1 MDKKSTDKAQHK
13 ADNVFGRYL
22 PYWVDMHPD
31 DGTQEVKH
39 AKSREEALP
48 VYKSRDESSKGRS
61 KKSTRK
67 ANKKAA
73 KSKTY

>member
-31 DGTQEVKH
+31 DVESAAAEHALATTEARFSTTQMESIRMLCVVQKH
-39 AKSREEALP
+39 CC
-48 VYKSRDESSKGRS
+48 YD
-61 KKSTRK
+61 
-67 ANKKAA
+67 
-73 KSKTY
+73 YYC